1 MAWYFRSLADKM
13 GNPENFLAKRPQCL
27 QILGCKSQL
36 SDAVFNHHEAAHDR
50 MLLYFRHIGTSGFP
64 HL

>member
-1 MAWYFRSLADKM
+1 MAGYFRATADKM
-13 GNPENFLAKRPQCL
+13 GDPENPLTRRPQCL

-36 SDAVFNHHEAAHDR
+36 SDAVFNRHEAAHDR
-50 MLLYFRHIGTSGFP
+50 MLLNFRDIGTPGFS